1 MTHGSLFSGIG
12 GFDLAAEWAGWDNI
26 FHCECN
32 PFGQKVLKHHFPK
45 SISYEDITKTD
56 FSIHRG
62 SIDIISGGFP
72 CQPYS
77 NAGKRLGKEDDRHLW
92 PQMLRAIR
100 EVQPSWVVGENVRG
114 LTNWNGGMVFDEVQA
129 DLEAEGYEVTPFLLP
144 ACAVNAPHRRDRIW
158 FVAYSNINGLN
169 KEWRYDKCS
178 KNDGWQSNKE
188 FRTTNSENFN
198 GCDSYA
204 NINKQSQIS
213 KGIIREG
220 NEQKNNTA
228 KPGGVCKLDK
238 KPNKCER
245 IITKDKDKIN
255 NNGALVSQGQDRIQ
269 LSENRRMESNC
280 KCIECIRRNEL
291 QNDIYGI
298 NRMDKEITTD
308 TNSNGQQRSNSEY
321 EINAS
326 KGGEYALGNIEQMG
340 EYNAAN
346 TSSIGLE
353 RECRTFGKLDREI
366 GFSSS
371 SARNMSNRT
380 WQNFPTQSPI
390 CGGDDG
396 ISKEL
401 DNITFSKWRNESI
414 KAYGNAIVPQVA
426 YQIFKAINE
435 YEKI

>member
-26 FHCECN
+26 FHCEWN

-45 SISYEDITKTD
+45 SITYEDIAKTD

-62 SIDIISGGFP
+62 NIDIISGGFP

-92 PQMLRAIR
+92 PEMLRAIR

-114 LTNWNGGMVFDEVQA
+114 LTNWNGGMVFDEVQS
-129 DLEAEGYEVTPFLLP
+129 DLETQGYEVTPFLLP

-158 FVAYSNINGLN
+158 FVAYSNINGFN
-169 KEWRYDKCS
+169 KEWGYDKCS
-178 KNDGWQSNKE
+178 KNDGWQSDKE

-204 NINKQSQIS
+204 NINQQPQIS

-220 NEQKNNTA
+220 NEQKNNTS
-228 KPGGVCKLDK
+228 KPGGVCELDK

-245 IITKDKDKIN
+245 IITKNKDKIN

-269 LSENRRMESNC
+269 LSKNRRMESDC
-280 KCIECIRRNEL
+280 KCIECIKRNEL
-291 QNDIYGI
+291 QNDIY
-298 NRMDKEITTD
+298 RVDRLDKENVTN
-308 TNSNGQQRSNSEY
+308 TNSIGQ
-321 EINAS
+321 
-326 KGGEYALGNIEQMG
+326 
-340 EYNAAN
+340 
-346 TSSIGLE
+346 
-353 RECRTFGKLDREI
+353 ECREKRRCSERKSKPNDKQFERCSKFYGANFK
-366 GFSSS
+366 
-371 SARNMSNRT
+371 M
-380 WQNFPTQSPI
+380 FPTQSPI

-396 ISKEL
+396 LPKKL

-435 YEKI
+435 YEKIKN